1 MKRHHFK
8 RFILAGGVSWL
19 AMTGAAVATYQE
31 AMQAFSEQD
40 YVFALEEFTRLADK
54 EQNAD
59 ARYQLGRMYELGAG
73 VPKDEIKAMQIYQQA
88 AQEGSGS
95 AALKIGNA
103 YYTGQGMEK
112 ITKKLFSGI
121 RKLRTK
127 AVIPRNTISD

>member
-95 AALKIGNA
+95 AMLIIPDKAWK
-103 YYTGQGMEK
+103 K